1 MIKLKNILK
10 EDSDKAKLYKLYTKA
25 MKMMPGSPDQK
36 KIKKEID
43 KLRNKLGLNEKTDKY
58 FEVRQRELKK
68 QVKIASDALN
78 VFSKAI
84 NEFVNIFV
92 RYHNDAGKAVKDPVF
107 VMINRII
114 NVRGKVNKL
123 VAWKKHLA
131 HLDKKL

>member
-1 MIKLKNILK
+1 MIKLKKMVIK
-10 EDSDKAKLYKLYTKA
+10 EEVDKK
-25 MKMMPGSPDQK
+25 
-36 KIKKEID
+36 
-43 KLRNKLGLNEKTDKY
+43 
-58 FEVRQRELKK
+58 ELKK

-78 VFSKAI
+78 EFSKAI

-92 RYHNDAGKAVKDPVF
+92 RHHKNAGKAIKDPVF

>member
-1 MIKLKNILK
+1 MMERNLFIIKRQIMIKLKHIIK
-10 EDSDKAKLYKLYTKA
+10 EEVDK
-25 MKMMPGSPDQK
+25 
-36 KIKKEID
+36 
-43 KLRNKLGLNEKTDKY
+43 
-58 FEVRQRELKK
+58 RELKK

-114 NVRGKVNKL
+114 NIKGKVNKL

>member
-1 MIKLKNILK
+1 MIKLKNIIK
-10 EDSDKAKLYKLYTKA
+10 E
-25 MKMMPGSPDQK
+25 
-36 KIKKEID
+36 E
-43 KLRNKLGLNEKTDKY
+43 TDKY

-78 VFSKAI
+78 TFSKAI
-84 NEFVNIFV
+84 NEFMNIFV
-92 RYHNDAGKAVKDPVF
+92 RYHKDARKAINDPVF